1 MGQRLTRPSKVADTK
16 TQLIAAVQRC
26 MDAQAQAHGY
36 DDIFTAVTYAEES
49 AVAKFQTE
57 GKAFR
62 AWRSAVWAFC
72 YAYLD
77 EVTAGTKPVP
87 TEAELIALLPALSL

>member
-16 TQLIAAVQRC
+16 TQLIAAVQRF
-26 MDAQAQAHGY
+26 MDAKAKEHGY

-49 AVAKFQTE
+49 TVAKFQAE

-62 AWRSAVWAFC
+62 KWRSAVWAFC

>member
-1 MGQRLTRPSKVADTK
+1 MGQRLTRPSNVADTK
-16 TQLIAAVQRC
+16 TQLIAAAQRF
-26 MDAQAQAHGY
+26 MDAKAQEHGY

-49 AVAKFQTE
+49 TVAKFQAE

-62 AWRSAVWAFC
+62 KWRSAVWAFC

-87 TEAELIALLPALSL
+87 TEAELIALLPTLSL